1 MPPSCHSY
9 RYIGDTWNQQDIL
22 FFSITAVI
30 VPLRIWSNSFPGPPT
45 PDVDGTGMHTLTA
58 LPVDLYSLLLVL
70 NFYRILRYLSYY
82 KSIGVLV
89 LVVNFM
95 MVRNALPGFVL
106 LW

>member
-1 MPPSCHSY
+1 
-9 RYIGDTWNQQDIL
+9 
-22 FFSITAVI
+22 
-30 VPLRIWSNSFPGPPT
+30 
-45 PDVDGTGMHTLTA
+45 MHTLTA